1 VRLVASLTLLSAAS
15 LLSTPAFAQNTGGT
29 PPGGPEQI
37 DTDKDTVT
45 VGGGG
50 IYVPEY
56 EGSDRYI
63 VSGAPLVIGSVSGFN
78 FSVVG
83 NRASVDLI
91 PDGKGPTWD
100 FQAGPLVAL
109 DLNRSTKSQIS
120 DLQVRALG
128 KRDMSIEAGGFVG
141 IGKTGVF
148 TSPYDKLS
156 LSVSY
161 RKGFTGAQRGGIF
174 SPTINY
180 LTPVSHKAAVGFL
193 VSAERV
199 ERAYGRAYYDVS
211 AAGSLASGL
220 PQFTT
225 RGGWKSWTAGGFATY
240 ALTGN
245 LLHGVKLIAG
255 GTYTQLL
262 NDFADSP
269 IVSIAG
275 NKSQW
280 LGAAGVAYTF

>member
-1 VRLVASLTLLSAAS
+1 VRFVASLTLLSAA
-15 LLSTPAFAQNTGGT
+15 LLSSPAFAQSTGGT

-37 DTDKDTVT
+37 NTDKDTIT

-63 VSGAPLVIGSVSGFN
+63 VSAAPLVIGSVSGFN

-161 RKGFTGAQRGGIF
+161 RKGVSGAQRGGIF

-180 LTPVSHKAAVGFL
+180 LTPVSTKAAVGFL

-199 ERAYGRAYYDVS
+199 ERAYGQAYYDVS

-255 GTYTQLL
+255 GTYTRLL

-280 LGAAGVAYTF
+280 LGAAGLAYTF

>member
-1 VRLVASLTLLSAAS
+1 MRLVVSLSLLSAA
-15 LLSTPAFAQNTGGT
+15 LLVSAPAFAQDGGAARRA
-29 PPGGPEQI
+29 GPEI

-45 VGGGG
+45 VGIGGLY
-50 IYVPEY
+50 IPDY
-56 EGSDRYI
+56 EGSDHHI
-63 VSGAPLVIGSVSGFN
+63 ASAAPVVIGSVSGFN
-78 FSVVG
+78 FSLVG

-100 FQAGPLVAL
+100 FQAGPVVAL
-109 DLNRSTKSQIS
+109 DLNRSAKSLI
-120 DLQVRALG
+120 DDPRVRALG
-128 KRDMSIEAGGFVG
+128 KRNMSIEAGGFVG
-141 IGKTGVF
+141 IGKTGVI

-161 RKGFTGAQRGGIF
+161 RKGVTGAQRGGIL
-174 SPTINY
+174 SPSISY
-180 LTPVSHKAAVGFL
+180 LTPISRKAAVGF
-193 VSAERV
+193 VASAERV
-199 ERAYGRAYYDVS
+199 ERGYGRAYFDVS

-225 RGGWKSWTAGGFATY
+225 RSGWKSWTAGGFATVS
-240 ALTGN
+240 LTGD
-245 LLHGVKLIAG
+245 LLHGVKLVAG

-275 NKSQW
+275 NKNQW
-280 LGAAGVAYTF
+280 LGAVGLAYTF

>member
-1 VRLVASLTLLSAAS
+1 MRLVVSLTLLSAAS
-15 LLSTPAFAQNTGGT
+15 FASAPAFAQNTGGT

-45 VGGGG
+45 VGVGGLF
-50 IYVPEY
+50 VPDY
-56 EGSDRYI
+56 EGSDHHM
-63 VSGAPLVIGSVSGFN
+63 VSAAPLVIGSVDGFN

-83 NRASVDLI
+83 NRAAVDLI

-100 FQAGPLVAL
+100 FQAGPVVAL
-109 DLNRSTKSQIS
+109 DLNRSSKSLIDDPRVQ
-120 DLQVRALG
+120 ALG
-128 KRDMSIEAGGFVG
+128 KRSASIEAGGFVG

-174 SPTINY
+174 TPTINY
-180 LTPVSHKAAVGFL
+180 LTPVSRKAAIGFL
-193 VSAERV
+193 VSAERA
-199 ERAYGRAYYDVS
+199 ERGYGRAYYDVS

-275 NKSQW
+275 NKNQW
-280 LGAAGVAYTF
+280 LGAAGLAYTF